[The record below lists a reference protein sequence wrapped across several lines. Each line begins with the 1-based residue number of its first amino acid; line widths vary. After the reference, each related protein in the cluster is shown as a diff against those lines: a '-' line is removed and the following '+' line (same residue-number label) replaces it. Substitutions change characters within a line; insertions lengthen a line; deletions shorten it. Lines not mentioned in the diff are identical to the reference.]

1 MIFSK
6 LLPSRRP
13 AALALALTVTVGSA
27 SADTYT
33 IPEDLTS
40 APFNC
45 TLAWGEYNC
54 PEISLSKE
62 TVIVLTEPVTLNIS
76 GDFTSAKE
84 FTTINSDNKFK
95 MVVGGH
101 VNFHKDLK
109 ATMDLTAAG
118 NVDLKK
124 DAYLK
129 GDLVVSG
136 NLTLAKDST
145 IDGSVVVSADLD
157 VGHNSKITGTCKV
170 GGNTNY
176 KSCGGVTPPTPTP
189 AVHHFHI
196 EHAGSGLTCTASQV
210 TVYACSGATAASG
223 KSCPTTSVG
232 TSGNLV
238 VTNTAGGAVS
248 NIPFTIKAN
257 ESSTVVDVP
266 YAGTKTVML
275 NTAAAG
281 ATCWNGTA
289 ASCQHVFYDSG
300 FEYVVPDHVAATTT
314 PVSIAA
320 VRKGPTPGTCAA
332 GWKGPMPVTF
342 SCTYINPEDAAP
354 GAGRA
359 VTLIGSS
366 STINLICGGAAQALT
381 IAFEND
387 GTGKFDLTYPDA
399 GKIQLGATYNA
410 EAMRGSSTFI
420 TYPKKFEV
428 TWPNPSATIV
438 AGEAFRVKVTALNNV
453 NEPTPNYGREKNP
466 PESADLS
473 FIRCLPAAGH
483 DGVASGTLGSF
494 AQGAAESTNSKWGEV
509 GTIDVKARNT
519 DYLGLAVNIEGSSN
533 LETAA
538 GKCTGLFGRFRP
550 KYFKTS
556 LPGGART
563 WAYSGEPF
571 DVVVSGFNA
580 DDVATENYSKIGGF
594 SKDITFSALGVAPD
608 PVTANPGPGSMTTA
622 EVKVAGQSDLVPPG
636 GAVIGKPAYALTAPT
651 APANPV
657 KPTKIAVCA
666 TDSDGVTST
675 GKCNA
680 VQEIR
685 VGRLRLSNAFGS
697 VDRDLR
703 IPVRVEY
710 WSGSSWLV
718 NTDDGFTIIPISALA
733 LSPAPNVQ
741 MVKAQGTEIKITGG
755 LGSFMLDKPTR
766 DAGHNGVGSVIIAA
780 NLGDATTDA
789 ACQGAH
795 PITVGAKLPW
805 LRSRNGT
812 CSAAGA
818 TPAEIWSQDPTA
830 RASFGVTTREN
841 RATIHVRESFN

>member
-62 TVIVLTEPVTLNIS
+62 TVLVLTEPVTLNIS

-84 FTTINSDNKFK
+84 FTTVNNQNKFK

-101 VNFHKDLK
+101 VNFHKDLN
-109 ATMDLTAAG
+109 ATLDLTAAG

-129 GDLVVSG
+129 GNLTVSG
-136 NLTLAKDST
+136 DLTLAKDST
-145 IDGSVVVSADLD
+145 IDGSVVVSADLN
-157 VGHNSKITGTCKV
+157 VGHNSRITGTCKV

-176 KSCGGVTPPTPTP
+176 TSCGDVTPPTPTP

-196 EHAGSGLTCTASQV
+196 EHTGSGLTCTASKV
-210 TVYACSGATAASG
+210 TVYACSGATDASG
-223 KSCPTTSVG
+223 KSCPTTTVG

-266 YAGTKTVML
+266 YAGTKTIML

-281 ATCWNGTA
+281 ATCWSGTA

-300 FEYVVPDHVAATTT
+300 FEYDVPNHVAATTPT
-314 PVSIAA
+314 VSIAA

-342 SCTYINPEDAAP
+342 SCTYINPKDAAP
-354 GAGRA
+354 GAGRT
-359 VTLIGSS
+359 VMLKSGS
-366 STINLICGGAAQALT
+366 STINLTCGGAAQALT
-381 IAFEND
+381 IAFDNE
-387 GTGKFDLTYPDA
+387 GTGQFDLTYPDA

-438 AGEAFRVKVTALNNV
+438 AGEPFRVKVTALNNA
-453 NEPTPNYGREKNP
+453 NDPTPNYGREESP
-466 PESADLS
+466 AESADLS
-473 FIRCLPAAGH
+473 FIRCLPASGH
-483 DGVASGTLGSF
+483 DGAASGTLGSF
-494 AQGAAESTNSKWGEV
+494 AQGAAESANSKWGEV

-580 DDVATENYSKIGGF
+580 ENVATENYSKIGGF
-594 SKDITFSALGVAPD
+594 SKDLTFSALGVAPD

-622 EVKVAGQSDLVPPG
+622 EVKVPEQIDLVPPG
-636 GAVIGKPAYALTAPT
+636 GAVIGKPAYAFNPPT

-675 GKCNA
+675 GNCNA

-685 VGRLRLSNAFGS
+685 VGRLRMSNAFGS
-697 VDRDLR
+697 VSRTLQ
-703 IPVRVEY
+703 IPVRVEF
-710 WSGSSWLV
+710 WTGGSWLR
-718 NTDDGFTIIPISALA
+718 NTQDSSTILPSSAIA
-733 LSPAPNVQ
+733 LTPAPAVDKVAVIEPQITLANGAATFTL
-741 MVKAQGTEIKITGG
+741 KA
-755 LGSFMLDKPTR
+755 PTR
-766 DAGHNGVGSVIIAA
+766 NANQNGVGFVDIAA
-780 NLGDATTDA
+780 NLGEDVQDKSCLFVKPA
-789 ACQGAH
+789 
-795 PITVGAKLPW
+795 TVGAKLAW
-805 LRSRNGT
+805 LRSLNGSCNT
-812 CSAAGA
+812 SW
-818 TPAEIWSQDPTA
+818 TQDPTA
-830 RASFGVTTREN
+830 RANFGVTTPEN
-841 RATIHVRESFN
+841 NATIHVRESFN